1 MAGASYK
8 VEIEDGQARAMFAR
22 LLRAGVNM
30 KPLFTEIGSALKQST
45 KDRFLTETDPEG
57 NPWVELSPVTRA
69 RKKTDRKLYES
80 SDLFLSIEDEPH
92 DSFVDIIA
100 GQTEYAAVHQLEP
113 QQSLLQGPARA
124 YSGSAVHGNI
134 GGRFG
139 RDRRRLER
147 LSRRRHRLKCVA
159 CDALHQWKLLYRGFR
174 HSSAGFA

>member
-100 GQTEYAAVHQLEP
+100 GQTEYAAVHQLGNP
-113 QQSLLQGPARA
+113 NNRFFKGPLAPIPARPFMGISEA
-124 YSGSAVHGNI
+124 DSDEI
-134 GGRFG
+134 
-139 RDRRRLER
+139 D
-147 LSRRRHRLKCVA
+147 
-159 CDALHQWKLLYRGFR
+159 DAL
-174 HSSAGFA
+174 SAYLDAAIG